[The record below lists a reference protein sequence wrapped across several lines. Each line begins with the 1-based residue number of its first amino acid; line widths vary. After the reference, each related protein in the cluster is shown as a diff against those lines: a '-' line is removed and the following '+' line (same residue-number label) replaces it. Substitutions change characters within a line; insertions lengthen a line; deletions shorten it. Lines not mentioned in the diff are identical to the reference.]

1 MKVYCTPLKIKCTS
15 GRLSASSFFN
25 QLALSYGK
33 EIDSETT
40 DKKVVFRFFEDGDV
54 YLCVVLTMKKSKSYC
69 EANED
74 KNDFTLSVK
83 GAGGST
89 LSEANILIMK
99 KNNMAGVYIH
109 NEGSM
114 PLNTFE
120 AKIRAHYYS
129 TLRGRFNSKK
139 RDEKFMFSRVVD
151 NSILLDKISKFS
163 FVEEI
168 NATFTGNVASKRFL
182 NGSLYN
188 KSKSVRVTMRTG
200 LIPISTKVEKDD
212 LVGYLSELSKKSGS
226 VSLKGRTTA
235 NSAGETIG
243 LIDAV
248 NSIASFDHDE
258 YLKDLNGIKLNDFLK
273 SKIFSE
279 KKALILS
286 NKLLK

>member
-1 MKVYCTPLKIKCTS
+1 MD
-15 GRLSASSFFN
+15 A
-25 QLALSYGK
+25 
-33 EIDSETT
+33 DTT
-40 DKKVVFRFFEDGDV
+40 DKKVVFRFFEDKDV

-69 EANED
+69 EASED
-74 KNDFTLSVK
+74 NNDFTLSLK

-99 KNNMAGVYIH
+99 KSNLAGVYIH

-114 PLNTFE
+114 PLHIFE
-120 AKIRAHYYS
+120 AKIRGHYYS
-129 TLRGRFNSKK
+129 TLRSSFKSKK

-151 NSILLDKISKFS
+151 DSILLDKISKFS

-168 NATFTGNVASKRFL
+168 NATFTGNVASQRFL

-200 LIPISTKVEKDD
+200 LIPISTKVEKAD
-212 LVGYLSELSKKSGS
+212 LVNYLSDLSKKSGS

-248 NSIASFDHDE
+248 NSIDSFDHDD
-258 YLKDLNGIKLNDFLK
+258 YLKDLHGIKLNDFLN
-273 SKIFSE
+273 SKLFSE